1 MTEVVFTERGGKLT
15 GFEVSGHTG
24 LFEAGKDILCAA
36 VSSAVYLTANTIT
49 DVLHIPAE
57 VAVDDAS
64 MRLTLPDAFAD
75 QAEAVM
81 QGLRLHLRELS
92 RQYHRNLIVINRRC
106 Q

>member
-1 MTEVVFTERGGKLT
+1 MTEVVFTERCGKLA
-15 GFEVSGHTG
+15 GFEVSGHAG
-24 LFEAGKDILCAA
+24 LFDAGKDILCAA

-49 DVLHIPAE
+49 EVLHIPAE
-57 VAVDDAS
+57 VEVSDAF
-64 MRLTLPDAFAD
+64 MRLTLPEDSLGKAS
-75 QAEAVM
+75 AVM